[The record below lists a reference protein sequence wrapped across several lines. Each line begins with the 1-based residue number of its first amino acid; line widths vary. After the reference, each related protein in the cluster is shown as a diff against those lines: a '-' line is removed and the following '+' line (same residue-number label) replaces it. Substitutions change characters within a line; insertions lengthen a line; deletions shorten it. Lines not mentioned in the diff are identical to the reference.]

1 MFGADGS
8 SIAQTIQ
15 LALTPVFV
23 LVAIGNFMNVLT
35 ARLAR
40 IVDRSRHLQGEH
52 VVTQGPDHDRLV
64 DELRLLDTRIKL
76 INRAIL
82 FLVLAAMTV
91 GITIGLL
98 FLERQLHFDLE
109 AITALTFF
117 GAIVLLMMAL
127 VTFLRETRIATALL
141 RIPESYLRG

>member
-23 LVAIGNFMNVLT
+23 LVAIGNFMSVLT

-40 IVDRSRHLQGEH
+40 IVDRSRHLKGEH
-52 VVTQGPDHDRLV
+52 VVTQGPDHDQLV

-109 AITALTFF
+109 AITA
-117 GAIVLLMMAL
+117 
-127 VTFLRETRIATALL
+127 
-141 RIPESYLRG
+141 